1 MARLAESALV
11 KLDRSLL
18 SALVDRWRPE
28 THTFHLPCGEM
39 APTLQDVAMLLGLPI
54 TGDAVGPR
62 VVPSTWLE
70 DLEQRFAGVA
80 TTIDPEDFNEHPQS
94 KGPSKS
100 CLLQFQVQLSTKRC
114 VDAFYSFEI
123 PRVFFILNVRTLL
136 QPDLLAADA
145 DDYSV
150 TRSPEADLL
159 WLFGYIMLNNSHGH
173 YVDRVLLPYAQVIA
187 DAYEDAIPLYCWGSA
202 VLAFTYR
209 GLCNASRQNDRN
221 VVLTGCPIL
230 LQFWSYE
237 RIAIGCPM
245 IDQSPYTPDMYGDTE
260 ETDPPWGLSGTLD
273 RYGPD
278 KKFIF
283 YAYYG
288 HTLFS
293 QYLSYGHII
302 FIFSENMGT
311 CTDPAVLS

>member
-70 DLEQRFAGVA
+70 DLEERFAGVA

-100 CLLQFQVQLSTKRC
+100 WLLQFQVQFRTKRC
-114 VDAFYSFEI
+114 VDVFYGFEI
-123 PRVFFILNVRTLL
+123 THVFLILNVRTSL
-136 QPDLLAADA
+136 QPDLLAAHA

-150 TRSPEADLL
+150 TRSLEAYLL
-159 WLFGYIMLNNSHGH
+159 WLFGYILFNNSHGH
-173 YVDRVLLPYAQVIA
+173 CVDRVLLPYAQEIA
-187 DAYEDAIPLYCWGSA
+187 DADEDAIPLYSWGSA
-202 VLAFTYR
+202 VLACTYR
-209 GLCNASRQNDRN
+209 GLCKLSRQNDRN
-221 VVLTGCPIL
+221 AVLTGCPIL
-230 LQFWSYE
+230 LQLWSYE
-237 RIAIGCPM
+237 RIAIGRPM
-245 IDQSPYTPDMYGDTE
+245 IDQSPYTPDMYGDMEDDRPTM
-260 ETDPPWGLSGTLD
+260 GTLWYS
-273 RYGPD
+273 RQVW
-278 KKFIF
+278 
-283 YAYYG
+283 
-288 HTLFS
+288 TR
-293 QYLSYGHII
+293 
-302 FIFSENMGT
+302 
-311 CTDPAVLS
+311 